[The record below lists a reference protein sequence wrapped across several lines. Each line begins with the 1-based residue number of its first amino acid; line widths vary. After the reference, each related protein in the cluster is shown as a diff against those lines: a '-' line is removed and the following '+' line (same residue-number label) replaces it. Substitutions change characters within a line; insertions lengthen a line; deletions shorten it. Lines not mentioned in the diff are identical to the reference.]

1 MSPLP
6 QLDPVLP
13 QMLELVPGEGHFGFS
28 GEKYREGTEWMQEKD
43 RRGSYCRRRDSE
55 AGGSD
60 KDGGVTEEQRQQGG
74 LKKCLG
80 YKINRVWWWIG
91 YRWERAKR
99 GPKSLLGC
107 RLGGGAR
114 LVGKDLGFAGRN
126 EKLGVA
132 FSHFLLGSL
141 LTERQSV
148 QVSGAC
154 Y

>member
-1 MSPLP
+1 MR
-6 QLDPVLP
+6 
-13 QMLELVPGEGHFGFS
+13 LVAQT
-28 GEKYREGTEWMQEKD
+28 RMV
-43 RRGSYCRRRDSE
+43 
-55 AGGSD
+55 
-60 KDGGVTEEQRQQGG
+60 GVTEEQRQQGG
-74 LKKCLG
+74 LEKCLG

-91 YRWERAKR
+91 YRWEREKSGSKR
-99 GPKSLLGC
+99 LLGC

-141 LTERQSV
+141 LTERQSF

-154 Y
+154 YSALSRTPLVASEGRLAAVGLAAAG